1 MKTNNLKLFEKY
13 YNGLM
18 SPDEKAEFDKS
29 LASDPELNASFREY
43 LSIYEAL
50 SDQDTLDL
58 RHKLKEIREENSK
71 NRNTPD
77 FFGQG
82 YNWLWMA
89 ALLTIIISFTIIA
102 SMLIANIDKD
112 NQKTAELL
120 PQVSSPE
127 FSLLD
132 RELMRFEQRHSDF
145 RLESPLEPIVY
156 KDNGSIKF
164 QWTISIADKL
174 IIDIIDWNG
183 TIVYSSGKPVSSPHM
198 VKKKLPEGIMV
209 FRFRTETNAYFL
221 GFLFIK

>member
-1 MKTNNLKLFEKY
+1 MKTKHFKLFEKY
-13 YNGLM
+13 YNGQM
-18 SPDEKAEFDKS
+18 TPDEKAEFDKS
-29 LASDPELNASFREY
+29 LASDPGLNTSFREY

-58 RHKLKEIREENSK
+58 RNKLKEIREENSK
-71 NRNTPD
+71 NSNAPD

-89 ALLTIIISFTIIA
+89 ALLTIIVSFTIIV
-102 SMLIANIDKD
+102 SMLIVNVDRDK
-112 NQKTAELL
+112 QRIVELL

-132 RELMRFEQRHSDF
+132 RELMRFEQRNSDF
-145 RLESPLEPIVY
+145 KLESPLEPIVY
-156 KDNGSIKF
+156 KDKGTIKF
-164 QWTISIADKL
+164 QWTISISDKL

-183 TIVYSSGKPVSSPHM
+183 TIVYSSGKPVASPHT

-221 GFLFIK
+221 GFLFVK